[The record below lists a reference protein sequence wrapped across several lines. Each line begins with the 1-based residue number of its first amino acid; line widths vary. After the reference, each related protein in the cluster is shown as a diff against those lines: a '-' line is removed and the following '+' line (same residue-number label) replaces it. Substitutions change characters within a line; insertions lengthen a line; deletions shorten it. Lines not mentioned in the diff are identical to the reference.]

1 MIEAEVL
8 VESKN
13 WKKIIQN
20 PKKKIR
26 NILNKFPNNYKYLL
40 KKGFVIFAMVSLMLV
55 TE

>member
-26 NILNKFPNNYKYLL
+26 NILNKFPNNYKFTS
-40 KKGFVIFAMVSLMLV
+40 KKVYI
-55 TE
+55 